1 MVNILPVRI
10 LNKIIITIKYYLVKE
25 KSKYFNY
32 WIFSYIFI
40 Y

>member
-10 LNKIIITIKYYLVKE
+10 LNKIIINYYLEKE